1 MKWNFTKQ
9 KRQRLRLC
17 WMLVVIP
24 VCIIMLF
31 TVPGWSQSLN
41 RDVKLMQ
48 NSAQIKSNEID
59 EKVENLLSKMTLSE
73 KVGQMT
79 QITLQAVSKTEGK
92 VDQKYEVDLQKL
104 QEAITKY
111 HIGSILNVYNTALNL
126 DEWHQL
132 ITQIQDIATKQTRIG
147 IPIIYGIDAIHG
159 ANYTREA
166 TLFPQNIAMAATRNW
181 ELVKKSAEITA
192 YEVRASGIPWNFNPV
207 LGVGRNP
214 LWSRIYETFGEDTYL
229 VSTMGEA
236 YVKGLEGEN
245 NQIGATD
252 KVAGC
257 VKHYLGYSFPLS
269 GGDRTPAWIPE
280 RMLRDYFLPPFQK
293 AIDAGVH
300 TVMVN
305 SSEINGIPVHSDR
318 YLLTDVLRQELGFK
332 GFVVSDW
339 EDVKNLYNRDRVAS
353 SPKEA
358 VLMAV
363 MAGIDMSMVPY
374 DFSFYNYLIELV
386 KEGKIPQS
394 RIDESVRRILRVKFA
409 LNLFDNPYPNLQM
422 KDKVGSPEFAQVS
435 LQAAREALTL
445 LKNDNGLLP
454 LNKNQKILVTGPNAN
469 LRSVLNGGWTYT
481 WQGNEESLY
490 PKTQKT
496 ILSGLQAKLGRA
508 NITYIE
514 GTKFDEAV
522 NIDQAVAAAKNVDV
536 AIVVLGEET
545 YTETPGNIHDLALPA
560 AQLQL
565 AAAIEKTGTPVVL
578 VLVEGRPRIITP
590 IVDDAKA
597 ILMAYLP
604 GAAGGEAIADVLL
617 GDYNPSG
624 KLPITY
630 PRHPN
635 DLVPY
640 DHKPIE
646 VDNPNKLDPLFTFG
660 SGLSYTTFKYSN
672 LKFNRKQI
680 RVGESINIKV
690 TVKNTGNKTG
700 KEVVELY
707 LSDLYR
713 TISPPVKQLKRFQG
727 VTLQP
732 NESKTVE
739 FTLNQDDFAFHGR
752 DNQRI
757 VEPGEFKVAIGD
769 LSAKFELLPSRK

>member
-1 MKWNFTKQ
+1 MISVFF
-9 KRQRLRLC
+9 
-17 WMLVVIP
+17 
-24 VCIIMLF
+24 IILF
-31 TVPGWSQSLN
+31 AVPGLSQFLN
-41 RDVKLMQ
+41 GDVQLIDNYSPTQ
-48 NSAQIKSNEID
+48 PSAID
-59 EKVENLLSKMTLSE
+59 KKVENLLSKMTLSE

-79 QITLQAVSKTEGK
+79 QITLETVSKKKKINQKYK
-92 VDQKYEVDLQKL
+92 VDPQKL
-104 QEAITKY
+104 REAITKY
-111 HIGSILNVYNTALNL
+111 HVGSIFNVDNRALTL

-132 ITQIQDIATKQTRIG
+132 ITQIQDLATQKSRLG

-159 ANYTREA
+159 VNYTLEA
-166 TLFPQNIAMAATRNW
+166 TLFPQNIAMAATRNL

-192 YEVRASGIPWNFNPV
+192 YEMRASGIPWNFNPV

-214 LWSRIYETFGEDTYL
+214 LWPRLYETFGEDTYL

-236 YVKGLEGEN
+236 YIQGLSGEN
-245 NQIGATD
+245 NPIVPTD

-257 VKHYLGYSFPLS
+257 AKHYLGYSFPLS
-269 GGDRTPAWIPE
+269 GKDRTPAWIPE
-280 RMLRDYFLPPFQK
+280 RMLRDYFLPPFAK
-293 AIDAGVH
+293 AIETGIH

-339 EDVKNLYNRDRVAS
+339 EDVKHLYKRDRVAS
-353 SPKEA
+353 SPQEA

-363 MAGIDMSMVPY
+363 MAGIDMSMVPD
-374 DFSFYNYLIELV
+374 DFSFYEYLLELV
-386 KEGKIPQS
+386 KEGKIPES

-409 LNLFDNPYPNLQM
+409 LNLFENPYPDPEM
-422 KDKVGSPEFAQVS
+422 KSQVGSPESAQVS

-445 LKNDNGLLP
+445 LKNDHGLLP

-469 LRSVLNGGWTYT
+469 LRSVLNGGWSYT

-490 PKTQKT
+490 PKTQAT
-496 ILSGLQAKLGRA
+496 ILSALQAKLGTA
-508 NITYIE
+508 NVTYIE
-514 GTKFDEAV
+514 GT
-522 NIDQAVAAAKNVDV
+522 NLDQAVAAAQNVDV
-536 AIVVLGEET
+536 AIIVLGESPYAET
-545 YTETPGNIHDLALPA
+545 SGNIHDLTLPT

-565 AAAIEKTGTPVVL
+565 AAAIAKTGTPIVL

-590 IVDDAKA
+590 IVDDAQA

-604 GAAGGEAIADVLL
+604 GALGGNAIADVLL

-646 VDNPNKLDPLFTFG
+646 EDNPNKLDPLFPFG
-660 SGLSYTTFKYSN
+660 FGLSYTSFNYSN
-672 LKFNRKQI
+672 LQSDRNQI
-680 RVGESINIKV
+680 SPGESLTIKV
-690 TVKNTGNKTG
+690 TVTNTGKRMG

-713 TISPPVKQLKRFQG
+713 KVSPPVKQLKRFQG

-732 NESKTVE
+732 GESKTVE
-739 FTLNQDDFAFHGR
+739 FTLNQDDFAFHDR
-752 DNQRI
+752 DNQFT
-757 VEPGEFKVAIGD
+757 VEPGEFKVSIGD
-769 LSAKFELLPSRK
+769 LENIIIFL

>member
-1 MKWNFTKQ
+1 MIQNYSQTK
-9 KRQRLRLC
+9 
-17 WMLVVIP
+17 
-24 VCIIMLF
+24 
-31 TVPGWSQSLN
+31 SS
-41 RDVKLMQ
+41 
-48 NSAQIKSNEID
+48 EID
-59 EKVENLLSKMTLSE
+59 KKVENLLSKMTLSE

-92 VDQKYEVDLQKL
+92 VDQKYEVDPEKL
-104 QEAITKY
+104 REAITKY
-111 HIGSILNVYNTALNL
+111 HIGSILNVYNSALTL

-132 ITQIQDIATKQTRIG
+132 ITQIQDLATKETRIG
-147 IPIIYGIDAIHG
+147 IPVLYGIDAIHG
-159 ANYTREA
+159 ANFTREA
-166 TLFPQNIAMAATRNW
+166 TLFPQNIAMAATRNPD
-181 ELVKKSAEITA
+181 LVKKSADITA
-192 YEVRASGIPWNFNPV
+192 YEMRASGIAWNFNPV
-207 LGVGRNP
+207 LDVGRNP
-214 LWSRIYETFGEDTYL
+214 LWPRIYETFGEDTYL

-236 YVKGLEGEN
+236 YVKGLSGEN
-245 NQIGATD
+245 NQIVATD

-269 GGDRTPAWIPE
+269 GKDRTPAWIPE

-293 AIDAGVH
+293 AIEAGIH

-358 VLMAV
+358 VYMAV
-363 MAGIDMSMVPY
+363 MAGIDMSMVPD

-386 KEGKIPQS
+386 KEGKISES
-394 RIDESVRRILRVKFA
+394 RIDESVRRILQVKLA

-422 KDKVGSPEFAQVS
+422 KDKVGSPKFAQVS

-454 LNKNQKILVTGPNAN
+454 LDKNQKILVTGPNAN

-490 PKTQKT
+490 PKTQET
-496 ILSGLQAKLGRA
+496 ILSALQAKLGTA
-508 NITYIE
+508 NVTYIE
-514 GTKFDEAV
+514 ETHEFDQAV
-522 NIDQAVAAAKNVDV
+522 NIDQAVAAANNVDV
-536 AIVVLGEET
+536 AIIVLGEAT
-545 YTETPGNIHDLALPA
+545 YTETPGNIHDLALPR

-565 AAAIEKTGTPVVL
+565 AAAIEKTGIPVVL

-590 IVDDAKA
+590 IVDDAQA
-597 ILMAYLP
+597 ILMSYLP
-604 GAAGGEAIADVLL
+604 GVSGGEAIAEVLL

-640 DHKPIE
+640 DYKLIE
-646 VDNPNKLDPLFTFG
+646 VDDPNKLDPLFTFG
-660 SGLSYTTFKYSN
+660 SGLSYTTFDYSN
-672 LKFNRKQI
+672 LKLNQNQI
-680 RVGESINIKV
+680 HPGEFITIKV
-690 TVKNTGNKTG
+690 TVTNTGNRIG
-700 KEVVELY
+700 KEIVELY

-713 TISPPVKQLKRFQG
+713 TVSPPVKQLKRFQG
-727 VTLQP
+727 VILQP
-732 NESKTVE
+732 GESKTVE
-739 FTLNQDDFAFHGR
+739 FNLNQDDFAFR
-752 DNQRI
+752 DRNNQLT

-769 LSAKFELLPSRK
+769 LSDKFELLP

>member
-1 MKWNFTKQ
+1 MISVFF
-9 KRQRLRLC
+9 
-17 WMLVVIP
+17 
-24 VCIIMLF
+24 IMLF
-31 TVPGWSQSLN
+31 TVPGLSQSLN
-41 RDVKLMQ
+41 GEVQLIQ
-48 NSAQIKSNEID
+48 NYSQTKSSEID
-59 EKVENLLSKMTLSE
+59 KKVENLLSKMTLSE

-92 VDQKYEVDLQKL
+92 VDQKYEVDPEKL
-104 QEAITKY
+104 REAITKY
-111 HIGSILNVYNTALNL
+111 HIGSILNVYHSALTL

-132 ITQIQDIATKQTRIG
+132 ITQIQDLATKETRIG
-147 IPIIYGIDAIHG
+147 IPVLYGIDAIHG
-159 ANYTREA
+159 ANFTREA
-166 TLFPQNIAMAATRNW
+166 TLFPQNIAMAATRNPD
-181 ELVKKSAEITA
+181 LVEKSAEITA
-192 YEVRASGIPWNFNPV
+192 YEIRASGIPWNFNPV
-207 LGVGRNP
+207 LDVGRNP
-214 LWSRIYETFGEDTYL
+214 LWPRIYETFGEDTYL

-236 YVKGLEGEN
+236 YVKGLSGEN
-245 NQIGATD
+245 NQIVATD

-269 GGDRTPAWIPE
+269 GKDRTPAWIPE

-293 AIDAGVH
+293 AIEAGIH

-353 SPKEA
+353 SPQEA
-358 VLMAV
+358 VFMAV
-363 MAGIDMSMVPY
+363 MAGIDMSMVPD
-374 DFSFYNYLIELV
+374 DFSFYNYLMELV
-386 KEGKIPQS
+386 QEGKISES
-394 RIDESVRRILRVKFA
+394 RIDESVRRILQVKFA
-409 LNLFDNPYPNLQM
+409 LNLFNNPYPNLQM
-422 KDKVGSPEFAQVS
+422 KDKVGSPKFAQVS

-454 LNKNQKILVTGPNAN
+454 LDKNQKILVTGPNAN

-490 PKTQKT
+490 PKTQAT
-496 ILSGLQAKLGRA
+496 ILSALQAKLGSA
-508 NITYIE
+508 NVTYIE
-514 GTKFDEAV
+514 GTREFDQAV

-536 AIVVLGEET
+536 AIIVLGEKT
-545 YTETPGNIHDLALPA
+545 YTETPGNIHDLALPT

-590 IVDDAKA
+590 IVDDAQA

-604 GAAGGEAIADVLL
+604 GVSGGEAIAEVLL

-660 SGLSYTTFKYSN
+660 FGLSYTTFDYSN
-672 LKFNRKQI
+672 FKLNQNQI
-680 RVGESINIKV
+680 RPGESITITV
-690 TVKNTGNKTG
+690 TVTNTGNRIG
-700 KEVVELY
+700 KEIVELY

-713 TISPPVKQLKRFQG
+713 TVSPPVKQLKRFQG
-727 VTLQP
+727 VILQP
-732 NESKTVE
+732 GESKTVE
-739 FTLNQDDFAFHGR
+739 FTLNQDDFAFHDR
-752 DNQRI
+752 NNQCTF
-757 VEPGEFKVAIGD
+757 EPGEFKVAIGD
-769 LSAKFELLPSRK
+769 LSDKFELLP

>member
-1 MKWNFTKQ
+1 MISVFFNYAVYSSS
-9 KRQRLRLC
+9 L
-17 WMLVVIP
+17 
-24 VCIIMLF
+24 
-31 TVPGWSQSLN
+31 SQSLN
-41 RDVKLMQ
+41 GEVKLIQ
-48 NSAQIKSNEID
+48 NYSQTKSSEID
-59 EKVENLLSKMTLSE
+59 KKVENLLSKMTLSE

-92 VDQKYEVDLQKL
+92 VDQKYEVDPEKL
-104 QEAITKY
+104 REAITKY
-111 HIGSILNVYNTALNL
+111 HIGSILNVYNSALTL

-132 ITQIQDIATKQTRIG
+132 ITQIQDLATKETRIG
-147 IPIIYGIDAIHG
+147 IPVLYGIDAIHG
-159 ANYTREA
+159 ANFTREA
-166 TLFPQNIAMAATRNW
+166 TLFPQNIAMAATRNPD
-181 ELVKKSAEITA
+181 LVKKSAEITA
-192 YEVRASGIPWNFNPV
+192 YEMRASGIAWNFNPV
-207 LGVGRNP
+207 LDVGRNP
-214 LWSRIYETFGEDTYL
+214 LWPRIYETFGEDTYL

-236 YVKGLEGEN
+236 YVRGLSGEN
-245 NQIGATD
+245 NQIVATD

-269 GGDRTPAWIPE
+269 GKDRTPAWIPE

-293 AIDAGVH
+293 AIEAGIH

-353 SPKEA
+353 SPQEA
-358 VLMAV
+358 VFMAV
-363 MAGIDMSMVPY
+363 MAGIDMSMVPD
-374 DFSFYNYLIELV
+374 DFSFYNYLMELV
-386 KEGKIPQS
+386 QEGKISES
-394 RIDESVRRILRVKFA
+394 RIDESVRRILQVKFA
-409 LNLFDNPYPNLQM
+409 LNLFNNPYPNLQM
-422 KDKVGSPEFAQVS
+422 KDKVGSPKFAQVS

-454 LNKNQKILVTGPNAN
+454 LDKNQKILVTGPNAN

-490 PKTQKT
+490 PKTQET
-496 ILSGLQAKLGRA
+496 ILSALQAKLGSA
-508 NITYIE
+508 NVTYIE
-514 GTKFDEAV
+514 GTREFDQAV

-536 AIVVLGEET
+536 AIIVLGEAT
-545 YTETPGNIHDLALPA
+545 YTETPGNIHDLALPT

-565 AAAIEKTGTPVVL
+565 AATIANTGTPVVL

-590 IVDDAKA
+590 IVDDAQA

-604 GAAGGEAIADVLL
+604 GVSGGEAIADVLL

-646 VDNPNKLDPLFTFG
+646 IDNPNKLDPLFTFG
-660 SGLSYTTFKYSN
+660 FGLSYTTFDYSN
-672 LKFNRKQI
+672 LKLNQNQI
-680 RVGESINIKV
+680 RPGESITITV
-690 TVKNTGNKTG
+690 TVTNTGNRIG
-700 KEVVELY
+700 KEIVELY

-713 TISPPVKQLKRFQG
+713 TVSPPVKQLKRFQG

-732 NESKTVE
+732 GESKTVE
-739 FTLNQDDFAFHGR
+739 FTLNQDDFAFHDR
-752 DNQRI
+752 NNQLT

-769 LSAKFELLPSRK
+769 LSNKFELLPY